1 MKCANCDNEALYT
14 YQTPSVGPIHY
25 CVKCLPAFLRPAA
38 KAGAL
43 DRAPAFAEQAA
54 VVAEV
59 LSPDAEVKPSKRRSK
74 REQAQPAPVPTK
86 VVDAAPEDQQ
96 ADIEE

>member
-25 CVKCLPAFLRPAA
+25 CVSCLPAFLRPLA
-38 KAGAL
+38 KSGAL
-43 DRAPAFAEQAA
+43 TVTPAFTEQAA

-74 REQAQPAPVPTK
+74 REQAEVVEAPV
-86 VVDAAPEDQQ
+86 
-96 ADIEE
+96 EEPQESSEEE